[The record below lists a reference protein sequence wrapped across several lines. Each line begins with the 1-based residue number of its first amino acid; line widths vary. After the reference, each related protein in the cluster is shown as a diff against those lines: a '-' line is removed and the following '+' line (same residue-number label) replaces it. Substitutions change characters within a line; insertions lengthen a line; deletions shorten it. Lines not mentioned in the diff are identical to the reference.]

1 MTNYQLMSGA
11 QIIAF
16 NPILQAP
23 PKVKNSYFRALANFT
38 DNVKCADD
46 RWITAEKNFYGELL
60 ASDTNGNDGWKNYH
74 LYFLTDLAAVTG
86 YDYYTW
92 FTADTDKYLE
102 HIRANLSEEQKY
114 FPSSLKYAVAGLF
127 PFQNDEFYRAD
138 PDRYKHLLYHQK
150 KQRAHWS
157 WLKRQRLY
165 KPMSEYLS
173 LVENNLEFMHREPF
187 RILVTATMSAGKS
200 TFVNALVGK
209 KIAQSQNLACTS
221 KIHKIIG
228 KPYDDGF
235 ICKDDG
241 DLLLNAQ
248 SSALLNNNP
257 LNRTDRLA
265 TAVFFDGE
273 LSALRLELCDS
284 PGVNASNYAAH
295 KNIAE
300 DELKSQRY
308 YLLIYIMNATQLF
321 TTDDDLHVDFVK
333 ENCRDANVLFIVNK
347 IDMIE
352 PETEDVS
359 SIVERVRRY
368 LIEKNFKQPIM
379 ICPTSSLAGFLV
391 KQNRRQSLNRTDQRQ
406 LYNLADKFD
415 AMNLAEYYRKFFP
428 YWRIE
433 DSKSEA
439 EQLLKTSGFA
449 YVEKILQNLILF
461 S

>member
-1 MTNYQLMSGA
+1 
-11 QIIAF
+11 
-16 NPILQAP
+16 
-23 PKVKNSYFRALANFT
+23 
-38 DNVKCADD
+38 
-46 RWITAEKNFYGELL
+46 
-60 ASDTNGNDGWKNYH
+60 
-74 LYFLTDLAAVTG
+74 
-86 YDYYTW
+86 
-92 FTADTDKYLE
+92 
-102 HIRANLSEEQKY
+102 
-114 FPSSLKYAVAGLF
+114 
-127 PFQNDEFYRAD
+127 
-138 PDRYKHLLYHQK
+138 
-150 KQRAHWS
+150 
-157 WLKRQRLY
+157 
-165 KPMSEYLS
+165 MSEYLS

-265 TAVFFDGE
+265 AAVFFDGE

-333 ENCRDANVLFIVNK
+333 ENCRNANVLFIVNK